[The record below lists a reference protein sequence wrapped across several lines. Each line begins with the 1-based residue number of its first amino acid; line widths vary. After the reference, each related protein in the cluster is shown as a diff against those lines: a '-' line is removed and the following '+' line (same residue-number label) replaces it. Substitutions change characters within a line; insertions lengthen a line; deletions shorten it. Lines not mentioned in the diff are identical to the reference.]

1 MATFAEFLPWTKVTL
16 GTSGTPAW
24 LAAVQ
29 LLEQCLGIATRGV
42 ESFLDRRIVFR
53 APPEV
58 SGAANIVASVAVTN
72 ATLTI
77 AAQPNAAGRTFIVTV
92 TDADKTITAGLVTVT
107 GTVGGVV
114 GTTEVFDLTAGLTQ
128 YGVKFFT
135 AITSIVV
142 SGLVGNTGA
151 DFIKV
156 GSSLGYVEYHF
167 RDDIYASG
175 YGYEA
180 AACRGDLWT
189 RERPIINVLELN
201 EDPNR
206 AYAAA
211 TKLVEGTDFIINRN
225 DGRLLR
231 WSGNSP
237 TAWPYG
243 QRVIRNTYSAG
254 YFTAANV
261 PLDIKEVCLSLADR
275 IYKERGREGEMSHS
289 DSLGTVTRFSPA
301 FLTTP
306 MREQLMPYRR
316 PIYDPSMSAEWDLD
330 TEAA

>member
-1 MATFAEFLPWTKVTL
+1 MVTLAELRPWAKVT
-16 GTSGTPAW
+16 GTGGDT
-24 LAAVQ
+24 
-29 LLEQCLGIATRGV
+29 LLEMCAGVATKGI
-42 ESFLDRRIVFR
+42 ESFLDRRVVFR
-53 APPEV
+53 APAEV
-58 SGAANIVASVAVTN
+58 SGGANIVASVAITN

-77 AAQPNAAGRTFIVTV
+77 AGQPNAAGRTHIVTV
-92 TDADKTITAGLVTVT
+92 TDADKSITAGLVTIT
-107 GTVGGVV
+107 GTVGGVA
-114 GTTEVFDLTAGLTQ
+114 GTTEVFDLTNGLTQ

-167 RDDIYASG
+167 RDDTYGHGYSG
-175 YGYEA
+175 YGYGYGSYP
-180 AACRGDLWT
+180 CRGDLWT
-189 RERPIINVLELN
+189 RERPIINILEVN

-206 AYAAA
+206 VYGST
-211 TKLVEGTDFIINRN
+211 TKLVEGTDFIVSRN

-231 WSGNSP
+231 WTGTGP

-243 QRVIRNTYSAG
+243 QRIVRNTYSAG

-261 PLDIKEVCLSLADR
+261 PMDIKEVCLSLADR

-301 FLTTP
+301 FLTAP

-316 PIYDPSMSAEWDLD
+316 PIYDPSQSAEWDLD
-330 TEAA
+330 VEAA